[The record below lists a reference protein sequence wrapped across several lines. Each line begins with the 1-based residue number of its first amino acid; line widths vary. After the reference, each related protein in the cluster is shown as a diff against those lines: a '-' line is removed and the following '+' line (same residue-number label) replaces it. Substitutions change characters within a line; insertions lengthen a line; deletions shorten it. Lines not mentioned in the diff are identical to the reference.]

1 MSARLIGVV
10 GPSGVGKDTVMEALA
25 ARMPGIRLV
34 RRVITR
40 PSDAG
45 GESFEGVSEAEFAA
59 RVAAGDFGLWWR
71 AHGMGYG
78 IPHEQVEDH
87 PDRDIALVNLSR
99 SVLNEA
105 RRRYPDFV
113 VLSLTATPE
122 TLAQRLA
129 GRGRE
134 SEKEIAARLARAGY
148 VRPEGADVIEISNDG
163 PLDETVAAVLQALTP
178 ERAKR

>member
-10 GPSGVGKDTVMEALA
+10 GPSGVGKDSVMAALA
-25 ARMPGIRLV
+25 ARVPGLRLV

-45 GESFEGVSEAEFAA
+45 GETFEGVSEADFAA

-71 AHGMGYG
+71 AHGMAYG
-78 IPHEQVEDH
+78 IPHSEVEDR
-87 PDRDIALVNLSR
+87 PDGEIALVNLSR
-99 SVLNEA
+99 AVLDEA
-105 RRRYPDFV
+105 RARYPGFA
-113 VLSLTATPE
+113 VLSLTAAPE
-122 TLAQRLA
+122 TLAHRLA

-134 SEKEIAARLARAGY
+134 SEAEIAARLARAGY

-163 PLDETVAAVLQALTP
+163 PLDETVAAVLQALSP
-178 ERAKR
+178 ERAKH

>member
-10 GPSGVGKDTVMEALA
+10 GPSGVGKDSVMAALA
-25 ARMPGIRLV
+25 ARVPGLRLV

-45 GESFEGVSEAEFAA
+45 GERFEGVSEAEFA
-59 RVAAGDFGLWWR
+59 RREAAGEFGLSWR
-71 AHGMGYG
+71 AHGLAYG
-78 IPHEQVEDH
+78 IPHKEVEGR
-87 PDRDIALVNLSR
+87 PDGEIALVNLSR
-99 SVLNEA
+99 AVLDEA
-105 RRRYPDFV
+105 RARYPGFA
-113 VLSLTATPE
+113 VLSLTAAPE
-122 TLAQRLA
+122 TLAHRLA

-134 SEKEIAARLARAGY
+134 SEEEIAARLARAGY

-163 PLDETVAAVLQALTP
+163 PLDETVAAVLQALSS